1 MEEKARQRLET
12 IALTIRRHII
22 SMLAAAG
29 SGHPGGS
36 LSAVEILVSL
46 YFEVMR
52 HDPGNPAWEERDRFI
67 LSKGHACPVV
77 YATLAEA
84 GYFPVEEL
92 QTLRAFGS
100 RLQGHPDRKKLPCLE
115 ASTGSL
121 GQGLS
126 IASGMALGFKMDS
139 KPNRV
144 YCLMGDGELDEGQ
157 IWEAAMTAA
166 HYKLDNL
173 CGIVDRNGLQIDG
186 WTCDVK
192 SLEPLADKWRAFGW
206 NVIEVDGHNV
216 CDLVSA
222 FGRFRHSHFKPTVI
236 IAHTVKG
243 KGVKPMEN
251 EAGWHGK
258 APDADLAERILEEL
272 DGGGTR

>member
-1 MEEKARQRLET
+1 
-12 IALTIRRHII
+12 
-22 SMLAAAG
+22 
-29 SGHPGGS
+29 
-36 LSAVEILVSL
+36 VEILVSL